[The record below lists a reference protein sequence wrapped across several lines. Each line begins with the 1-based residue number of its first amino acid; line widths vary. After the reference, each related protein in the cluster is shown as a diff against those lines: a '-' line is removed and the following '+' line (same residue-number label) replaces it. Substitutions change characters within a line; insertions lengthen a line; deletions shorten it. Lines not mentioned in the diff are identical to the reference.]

1 MAEHLEIIIRTLIA
15 FASLFL
21 GAKLLGKQTISQMTT
36 FDFITTITLGSIT
49 ANLAFNI
56 SIPMHSVWISFVM
69 FVLIIYIVEYTAMK
83 NRKARKFFAG
93 DPTVIIENGKLLEG
107 NMRKMHYTLDYMN
120 QQLREI
126 NIFDVGEV
134 LIAMVEPNGTLTALK
149 KQEFREV
156 TKGDLNL
163 ISQPEKHLVPIELM
177 MDGVVISRNLQENNI
192 EEQWLMDQLEKRGVL
207 KKDVMYAVLA
217 PNEKL
222 YVDTYHDFIPHPID
236 KE

>member
-1 MAEHLEIIIRTLIA
+1 MIIRTLIA

-134 LIAMVEPNGTLTALK
+134 LI
-149 KQEFREV
+149 
-156 TKGDLNL
+156 
-163 ISQPEKHLVPIELM
+163 
-177 MDGVVISRNLQENNI
+177 
-192 EEQWLMDQLEKRGVL
+192 
-207 KKDVMYAVLA
+207 
-217 PNEKL
+217 
-222 YVDTYHDFIPHPID
+222 
-236 KE
+236 